1 MWAFLLSCAV
11 LGLIGYMMR
20 PRYRAWREY
29 PESRQR
35 LDEQMRQLCRE
46 HGALW

>member
-1 MWAFLLSCAV
+1 MLAFLVSCAI
-11 LGLIGYMMR
+11 LGWLVWRARR
-20 PRYRAWREY
+20 PYKAWRDW